1 MSALKEEFFAQYV
14 SIVQARLE
22 SLYQQAQQFPANHSL
37 QLFVA
42 LEELRFAVEELHH
55 AEEEILLQNEQ
66 LTVAQQQ
73 AEVERQRYQ
82 DLFEFAPDG
91 YLVTDLKGVVQE
103 ANYASVILLNIEQE
117 FLIGKPLVACVAQPA
132 RAGFLALLAQLQTA
146 RRIQGWELALKPA
159 EPVTAEITVETVQSA
174 EGFAV
179 GLRWQLRDISDRK
192 KAQAALSQLQTQN
205 LELLEADRLRTQLLA
220 TVSHELKTP
229 LTAILGFSQVLMG
242 QFGFDAKAAKMVERI
257 FHNGQHLLGLIES
270 MLNFSR
276 LRAHQIELQLETFD
290 LIELVSTTLDDL
302 SPLADQKALAL
313 VIDLPASPVWTT
325 NDRTRLRQV
334 ITNLWS
340 NAVNFTDT
348 GRVVVRVEAL
358 PAERLLLVV
367 QDTGCGISPADQSY
381 IFQEFWQVHNA
392 RTTVQGTGLGLAIV
406 HALVNVMQGSV
417 TVESELGQGSQFR
430 VELPQIVLAH
440 PASPSW
446 QP

>member
-1 MSALKEEFFAQYV
+1 
-14 SIVQARLE
+14 
-22 SLYQQAQQFPANHSL
+22 
-37 QLFVA
+37 
-42 LEELRFAVEELHH
+42 
-55 AEEEILLQNEQ
+55 
-66 LTVAQQQ
+66 
-73 AEVERQRYQ
+73 
-82 DLFEFAPDG
+82 
-91 YLVTDLKGVVQE
+91 
-103 ANYASVILLNIEQE
+103 
-117 FLIGKPLVACVAQPA
+117 
-132 RAGFLALLAQLQTA
+132 
-146 RRIQGWELALKPA
+146 QGWELALKLA